1 MQIRLRKTASGS
13 INIIPLI
20 VASQVASKY
29 NKHFMELLEKLFK
42 SLNIPIRFKN
52 NKDSYL
58 LNLEGKEIVFNK
70 VLQLLN
76 PYSHLFF
83 WKSANLNLFNLVL
96 VISKLIYDYR
106 YTKGLNRLLVLCF
119 SYSNDRIYTY
129 TLTYWKEI
137 ENIYYNKADSNNLS
151 RNHLIRNCIL

>member
-1 MQIRLRKTASGS
+1 MHIRLRKTASGS

-42 SLNIPIRFKN
+42 SLNIPIRIKN

-58 LNLEGKEIVFNK
+58 LILEGKEIVFNK

-76 PYSHLFF
+76 PYCFASIYSFG
-83 WKSANLNLFNLVL
+83 NLP
-96 VISKLIYDYR
+96 I
-106 YTKGLNRLLVLCF
+106 
-119 SYSNDRIYTY
+119 
-129 TLTYWKEI
+129 
-137 ENIYYNKADSNNLS
+137 
-151 RNHLIRNCIL
+151 